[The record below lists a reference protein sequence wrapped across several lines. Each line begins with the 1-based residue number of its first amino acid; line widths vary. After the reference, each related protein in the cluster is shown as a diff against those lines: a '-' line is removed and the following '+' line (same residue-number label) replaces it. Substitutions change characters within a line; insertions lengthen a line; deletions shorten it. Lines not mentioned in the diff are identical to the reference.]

1 LAILGARAAGAPVG
15 ETGAMTGL
23 ERHMGVLELA
33 AQSIAAID
41 SANFGFGST
50 PEVSRGHGNVRS
62 WG

>member
-1 LAILGARAAGAPVG
+1 
-15 ETGAMTGL
+15 MTGL

-41 SANFGFGST
+41 SANFGFGSKA
-50 PEVSRGHGNVRS
+50 EVQRGPRNVRF